1 MVQSVQSAV
10 DQFAGEYNKLG
21 FSVKSVNLAGS
32 GKSGAALSIGMMEAR
47 KSLVLSGWLQWRASL
62 PFEEVLL

>member
-10 DQFAGEYNKLG
+10 DQFAGECNKLG

-32 GKSGAALSIGMMEAR
+32 GKSGAALSRYDGSAKVAGAVGVVAMAGF
-47 KSLVLSGWLQWRASL
+47 LAL
-62 PFEEVLL
+62 

>member
-10 DQFAGEYNKLG
+10 DNFAAECNKLG

-32 GKSGAALSIGMMEAR
+32 GKSSSGAALSRYDGSAKIAGA
-47 KSLVLSGWLQWRASL
+47 VGVVA
-62 PFEEVLL
+62 VAGLLAL